1 MPESRLLNELSTM
14 RHGIIGIC
22 ASGKQGKSALAH
34 TIVNCVPNLA
44 SRPHYLYETAEVD
57 LRMFPGYILTHDVD
71 DIPPEAV
78 VLIEDLGR
86 IFHSRGSGNSTEFPR
101 WLGIISHKNIIV
113 VFTIQN
119 FSDADISLFRSQNFI
134 ELHKIMHDED
144 LSFEREE
151 FRENQNVANIMIRR
165 YALEH
170 PDIPMASMVF
180 SPRYSEVSAWPL
192 VSWWTDECAHFLR
205 DAKVGKASKRKE
217 ASS

>member
-86 IFHSRGSGNSTEFPR
+86 IFHSRGSGNSTELPR

-205 DAKVGKASKRKE
+205 DARVGKASKRKE

>member
-1 MPESRLLNELSTM
+1 
-14 RHGIIGIC
+14 
-22 ASGKQGKSALAH
+22 
-34 TIVNCVPNLA
+34 
-44 SRPHYLYETAEVD
+44 
-57 LRMFPGYILTHDVD
+57 MFPGYILTHDVD

-86 IFHSRGSGNSTEFPR
+86 IFHSRGSGNSTELPR